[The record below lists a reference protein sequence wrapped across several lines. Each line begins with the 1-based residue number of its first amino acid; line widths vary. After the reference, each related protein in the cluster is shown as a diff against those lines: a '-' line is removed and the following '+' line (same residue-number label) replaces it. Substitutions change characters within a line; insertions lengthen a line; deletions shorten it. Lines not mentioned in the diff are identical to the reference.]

1 MRKMNY
7 EQRLKNFNSL
17 YKLNLENH
25 NIVEE
30 RENYKVELRK
40 KKIEEIIFD
49 KRKIKNYCL
58 SNKCIKEQDI
68 PKQIIDCFLVFD
80 TLSNKSNFIMNL
92 LKSNDNLICLY
103 CSIKYN
109 SIIFSLEE
117 QPDKYQLFKEIFSID
132 IINTFFA
139 LIPNNKELALQVK
152 FH

>member
-58 SNKCIKEQDI
+58 SNNCI
-68 PKQIIDCFLVFD
+68 
-80 TLSNKSNFIMNL
+80 
-92 LKSNDNLICLY
+92 
-103 CSIKYN
+103 
-109 SIIFSLEE
+109 
-117 QPDKYQLFKEIFSID
+117 
-132 IINTFFA
+132 
-139 LIPNNKELALQVK
+139 
-152 FH
+152 